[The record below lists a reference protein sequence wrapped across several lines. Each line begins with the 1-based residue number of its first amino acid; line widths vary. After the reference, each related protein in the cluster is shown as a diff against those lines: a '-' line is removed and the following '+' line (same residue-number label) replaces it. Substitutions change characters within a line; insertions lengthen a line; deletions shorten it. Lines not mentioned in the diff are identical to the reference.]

1 MGAKTGLRFGHPVG
15 EAVRA
20 FAAGVLGEGRA
31 AIDDPA
37 LSDAV
42 AVHDFRKAM
51 KHWRALLRLL
61 EPMVGDDAGHL
72 RQGARDLARELAAA
86 RDSQSALDAL
96 ADLRKTDHGF
106 TATSFATMR
115 KRLDDLRQQA
125 ETVALTDTTRARLR
139 IYLEECGRA
148 VEHWPLSDVT
158 FAQVAAALT
167 EGYVRAR
174 RAVPSDWSLAE
185 DEELH
190 ELRQRLVVHRYQ
202 LPLVEQL
209 WPRLNRLLVAEA
221 QRMRERLGAHQD
233 LTVLTA
239 LTGPHQPLA
248 PWRSRL
254 APVIAA
260 RKADHVAASAR
271 IVARLFAER
280 PRAFRRHLLALW
292 KRGRDLAD
300 E

>member
-15 EAVRA
+15 DGLRA
-20 FAAGVLGEGRA
+20 FATGVLNAGRA
-31 AIDDPA
+31 AVDNSA

-61 EPMVGDDAGHL
+61 EPIVGDDADRL
-72 RQGARDLARELAAA
+72 RLAARDLARELAAA

-96 ADLRKTDHGF
+96 ADLHKSEHGF
-106 TATSFATMR
+106 SATSWATIR
-115 KRLDDLRQQA
+115 ARLEELRQKA
-125 ETVALTDTTRARLR
+125 ETVALTDTTRTRLR
-139 IYLEECGRA
+139 AYLEECNRA
-148 VEHWPLSDVT
+148 VEDWPLADAA

-167 EGYVRAR
+167 EGYARAR
-174 RAVPSDWSLAE
+174 RVVPSDWNLAE

-190 ELRQRLVVHRYQ
+190 ELRQRVVVHRYQ

-239 LTGPHQPLA
+239 LTGVRQPLA

-260 RKADHVAASAR
+260 RKAAHVAAAAR
-271 IVARLFAER
+271 IAARLFAER

-292 KRGRDLAD
+292 KRGRDLA
-300 E
+300 